1 MAFERAT
8 AIQQVDSHT
17 YAADFKDDWCIGAVP
32 HGGYV
37 TATVQKA
44 VKKHFDTTLAKQ
56 DQPHTLALHL
66 DFLRR
71 TQTGPVKI
79 SIKDVKL
86 GRQTSIVH
94 ITLSQDGREEVSLF
108 SLNSTFLPPHH
119 FFLFCIQTLSRLRLR
134 FLKLLI
140 PSPFS
145 CRFRHAN
152 PNPYDKR
159 YITNSNLTKEVGISF
174 DTHWTAH
181 PERIPLTSTTT
192 ALEKGQDPKWSELL
206 EWPNSGF
213 RKATRQIRAWFPRDG
228 QPRQNIYDMWMCLR
242 DPSETWTNE
251 KLGFLVDMFPQVC
264 ETFILE
270 GQEHQNQ
277 YDPKVHEKFS
287 VEEYRKFS
295 RNRVP
300 FWYPTLLL
308 NLDIK
313 KALPEGGERFLFTRL
328 QTKAIRNGRYD
339 LEIVVMDERNEIVA
353 LSHHVCFALSAE
365 RNLAGRKKG
374 QGKL

>member
-8 AIQQVDSHT
+8 AVQQVDSHT

-37 TATVQKA
+37 TATVQRA

-79 SIKDVKL
+79 SIQDVKL
-86 GRQTSIVH
+86 GRQTSVVH
-94 ITLSQDGREEVSLF
+94 ITLSQDGREEVVG
-108 SLNSTFLPPHH
+108 
-119 FFLFCIQTLSRLRLR
+119 
-134 FLKLLI
+134 
-140 PSPFS
+140 
-145 CRFRHAN
+145 
-152 PNPYDKR
+152 
-159 YITNSNLTKEVGISF
+159 YITNSNLSKEVGVSF

-181 PERIPLTSTTT
+181 PERIPLTSPLS
-192 ALEKGQDPKWSELL
+192 ALEKGQDPKWSELH
-206 EWPNSGF
+206 EWPNSAF
-213 RKATRQIRAWFPRDG
+213 RKATRQLRAWFPRDG
-228 QPRQNIYDMWMCLR
+228 QPRQNIYDMWTCLR

-264 ETFILE
+264 ETF
-270 GQEHQNQ
+270 
-277 YDPKVHEKFS
+277 
-287 VEEYRKFS
+287 YRKFT

-308 NLDIK
+308 NLEVK
-313 KALPEGGERFLFTRL
+313 KVLPEGGAKFLFTRL
-328 QTKAIRNGRYD
+328 QTKVIRNGRYD
-339 LEIVVMDERNEIVA
+339 LEIIVMDEKGEMVA

-365 RNLAGRKKG
+365 RNSAGRNGGKKVV
-374 QGKL
+374 GKL